1 MHFFDDPM
9 TPHNIDRCYALYK
22 GDELLSIGTLKE
34 IETATGKSRS
44 WLRYMLFPRYSRRL
58 DSRLCKGKNA
68 LRLVVLTEDE
78 E

>member
-1 MHFFDDPM
+1 M
-9 TPHNIDRCYALYK
+9 TLHDTDRCYALYK

-34 IETATGKSRS
+34 IETATGKSSS

-58 DSRLCKGKNA
+58 DSRLCKGENA
-68 LRLVVLTEDE
+68 LRLVVLAEDE